1 MVKRGSMKYM
11 DLEGADTLLFDLDLD
26 PHELNNLIDDPAY
39 ADSAKE
45 LQAICEGDWDRQ
57 EMHAIIAAD
66 QRRRLKVH
74 QATGGEPTYVN
85 IVREDDARR
94 YIRNGSAADTKA
106 QARLPYVTPAKP
118 DE

>member
-1 MVKRGSMKYM
+1 
-11 DLEGADTLLFDLDLD
+11 
-26 PHELNNLIDDPAY
+26 
-39 ADSAKE
+39 
-45 LQAICEGDWDRQ
+45 
-57 EMHAIIAAD
+57 MHATIAAD

-118 DE
+118 DK